1 MATKRS
7 PSPADIR
14 ASPTARPKTDSQ
26 SSMDD
31 DPTGAPPLEAPAA
44 APPASSSTS
53 VSAPDIDAINLE
65 SSPQT
70 AEKDRET
77 TPTVEENEEAKGTD
91 EVAEDE
97 EEDPEAGIEKE
108 AGITVDQLQTIK
120 EMYDN
125 RKLFGYSDPADI
137 LAPYKAELLDKL
149 ILWQGDLTKLRVDC
163 IVNAANK
170 SLLGGGG
177 VDGAIHLAAGPELLS
192 ACRKLKGAETGETK
206 LTRGYRLPASHI
218 AHTVGPVFARSK
230 KAESE
235 KLLRSCYR
243 TTLDLCV
250 ENGLR
255 TVAFSG
261 ISTGVY
267 GYPLIPAAEV
277 ACEEVRKYLEGE
289 NGSKIDKVIF
299 CVFRQMDL
307 NSYLEVIPAFFPP
320 APGTALPDDV
330 ESAED
335 AEKAEQGGAAT
346 TTAQEQKEQA
356 PAANAEQKEAGGVDV
371 PAEAAPASNAAEPE
385 QAATAASAEQQDVDV
400 RTGNATKA
408 SEQA

>member
-26 SSMDD
+26 PSMDD

-77 TPTVEENEEAKGTD
+77 TPTVEENEEARGTD

-149 ILWQGDLTKLRVDC
+149 ILW
-163 IVNAANK
+163 
-170 SLLGGGG
+170 
-177 VDGAIHLAAGPELLS
+177 
-192 ACRKLKGAETGETK
+192 
-206 LTRGYRLPASHI
+206 
-218 AHTVGPVFARSK
+218 
-230 KAESE
+230 
-235 KLLRSCYR
+235 
-243 TTLDLCV
+243 
-250 ENGLR
+250 
-255 TVAFSG
+255 
-261 ISTGVY
+261 
-267 GYPLIPAAEV
+267 
-277 ACEEVRKYLEGE
+277 
-289 NGSKIDKVIF
+289 
-299 CVFRQMDL
+299 
-307 NSYLEVIPAFFPP
+307 
-320 APGTALPDDV
+320 
-330 ESAED
+330 
-335 AEKAEQGGAAT
+335 
-346 TTAQEQKEQA
+346 
-356 PAANAEQKEAGGVDV
+356 
-371 PAEAAPASNAAEPE
+371 
-385 QAATAASAEQQDVDV
+385 
-400 RTGNATKA
+400 
-408 SEQA
+408 